1 MNSKNKIVVT
11 TRDNIVA
18 EAMGAHHTHHMK
30 FLSHENSWK
39 LFCFHANFPN
49 HPLQED
55 QKLTSIARDIVQK
68 CSGLP
73 LAIKPIAAS
82 MARLRRVPNEW
93 QSTLDRLNGMDRVNE
108 ADAINDR
115 VMPSLRLS
123 YQALPCLLKP
133 RFVYC
138 SAFPP
143 NTQIKSEYLVH
154 VWIVE
159 EFVSSTSSS
168 TQEAGD
174 AIDQ

>member
-1 MNSKNKIVVT
+1 MQ
-11 TRDNIVA
+11 D
-18 EAMGAHHTHHMK
+18 
-30 FLSHENSWK
+30 
-39 LFCFHANFPN
+39 
-49 HPLQED
+49 D
-55 QKLTSIARDIVQK
+55 QRLTSIARDIVQK

-93 QSTLDRLNGMDRVNE
+93 KSTLDHLNDMDHVSE
-108 ADAINDR
+108 EDAINDC

-123 YQALPCLLKP
+123 DQALPCLLKP
-133 RFVYC
+133 CFLYC